1 MIVNALAFG
10 VGASISML
18 VHLPRVVS
26 HGPSPL
32 RPAGRTT
39 AVSPRPTWATLGV
52 AAAACGRRYA
62 SRTSRTGTMRRCSED
77 AKVLEVELDSN
88 AFIISKKV

>member
-1 MIVNALAFG
+1 MLWLLVLAPY
-10 VGASISML
+10 INML
-18 VHLPRVVS
+18 VHLPRVVC

-39 AVSPRPTWATLGV
+39 AVSPRLAWGTLGV
-52 AAAACGRRYA
+52 AVAACGSRHA

-77 AKVLEVELDSN
+77 AKVLEVEFGFQRFHHLML
-88 AFIISKKV
+88 